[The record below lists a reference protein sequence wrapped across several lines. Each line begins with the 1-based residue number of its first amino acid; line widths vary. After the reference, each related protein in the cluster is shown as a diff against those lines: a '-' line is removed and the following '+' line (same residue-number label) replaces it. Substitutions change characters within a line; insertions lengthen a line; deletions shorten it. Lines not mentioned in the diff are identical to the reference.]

1 MSDRNLFESYWQA
14 DIAYSA
20 VQVAMDAYQK
30 TGIDDDELEDLF
42 AIVSGDLRIILET
55 LKMYTVNDI
64 QKDPTKP
71 VAS

>member
-1 MSDRNLFESYWQA
+1 MNKMVFESYWQA

-20 VQVAMDAYQK
+20 VQVAQSAYEQSE
-30 TGIDDDELEDLF
+30 IDDQELEDLF